1 MFYPVGWIVY
11 LTTDDLQMLGSLNK
25 SGFDIQK
32 SGQYVTSNLPQLF
45 PRETSGSK
53 TIKKKINQEVSMF
66 MVPSGFAIIPVPT
79 ILSVLKMGCAD
90 NAPILRM
97 GWAELVWQC
106 SFRIIFNEQ
115 NQQNMFGNDLV
126 FIICSQPD

>member
-1 MFYPVGWIVY
+1 MY

-32 SGQYVTSNLPQLF
+32 SGQYVASNLPQLF

-90 NAPILRM
+90 NAPILRI
-97 GWAELVWQC
+97 G
-106 SFRIIFNEQ
+106 
-115 NQQNMFGNDLV
+115 
-126 FIICSQPD
+126 